1 MPYYMKQKLIALIR
15 VRAWLLYSLLL
26 PLNYNLYMA
35 LFFNLYMAFDKCF
48 WKEDVSNSSNAEAQD
63 VDGPR
68 RSKRAVQ
75 PNGKYVGGVWA

>member
-1 MPYYMKQKLIALIR
+1 
-15 VRAWLLYSLLL
+15 
-26 PLNYNLYMA
+26 MA

>member
-26 PLNYNLYMA
+26 PLIY
-35 LFFNLYMAFDKCF
+35 NLYMAFDKCF